1 MAKGQ
6 KRNNREQKKPKQDK
20 AKTAPAASPF
30 VSDMMKK
37 SSQIGMGKRKP

>member
-6 KRNNREQKKPKQDK
+6 KRNNRELKKPKQDK
-20 AKTAPAASPF
+20 VKTAPATSPF
-30 VSDMMKK
+30 TSDLMKK